1 MLSTIKIQQ
10 KNSSVPLSK
19 LAQIVLKNPQT
30 FFITPFDQSVFLF
43 LYLLFYYKQTIKD
56 IQNSLTKSGHGF
68 NPIEEKGGL
77 LIPVP
82 RISKEVR
89 DEKIKLVHQYSE
101 DCKQRI
107 RRVRTKGLN
116 EIKSNEKLEGISED
130 MIKKQKKEFQNLIDK
145 FVKEV
150 ENFTKIK
157 TDDLN
162 K

>member
-30 FFITPFDQSVFLF
+30 FFITPFDQSVFL
-43 LYLLFYYKQTIKD
+43 YLLYKTIKD